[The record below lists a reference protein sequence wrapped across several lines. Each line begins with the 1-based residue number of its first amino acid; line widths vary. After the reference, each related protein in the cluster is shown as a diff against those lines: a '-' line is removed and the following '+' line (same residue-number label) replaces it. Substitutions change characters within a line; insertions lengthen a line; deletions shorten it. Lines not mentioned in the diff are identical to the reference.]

1 MYVAE
6 MLFPKAD
13 RYVINVPKTSKKLS
27 TGGSGMKELVINEIK
42 LRDSEQ
48 TGALGNLS
56 YLELLALA
64 YTLGV
69 VR

>member
-6 MLFPKAD
+6 MLFPKVD
-13 RYVINVPKTSKKLS
+13 KCVTNVQKTSKKLS

-42 LRDSEQ
+42 LRDNEQ
-48 TGALGNLS
+48 TGALGNLN

-64 YTLGV
+64 YKLGV
-69 VR
+69 IR